1 MCVDKWKG
9 MMRKGRGWTI
19 YYVYI
24 LHPQQVNDAV
34 SQASISRPE
43 ERGFYIDHNTG
54 DRFHLGGGGSW
65 EPGGTEGQI
74 EARQTGTQR

>member
-1 MCVDKWKG
+1 
-9 MMRKGRGWTI
+9 MRKGRGWTI

-54 DRFHLGGGGSW
+54 DRFHLGGEGGGVMGPW
-65 EPGGTEGQI
+65 GDRGPDRG
-74 EARQTGTQR
+74 